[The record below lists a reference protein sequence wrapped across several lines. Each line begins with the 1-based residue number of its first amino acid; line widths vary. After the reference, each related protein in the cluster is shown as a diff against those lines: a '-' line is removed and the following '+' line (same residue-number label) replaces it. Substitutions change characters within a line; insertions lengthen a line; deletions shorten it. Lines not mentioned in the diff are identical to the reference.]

1 MTAVTV
7 AEYIPTAVPWM
18 EVVKLTAPA
27 TTSTYTSRK
36 FMAVKAAMYMYAGAP
51 TDVNH
56 EYYATVSGNV
66 VTLVTAGTA
75 ADIYLFVFGA
85 DYGKA

>member
-7 AEYIPTAVPWM
+7 AEYIPVAEPWF

-27 TTSTYTSRK
+27 TTSTFTSRK
-36 FMAVKAAMYMYAGAP
+36 FQAVKAAMYMYAGTP
-51 TDVNH
+51 TDANN
-56 EYYATVSGNV
+56 EYYATVATNV

-85 DYGKA
+85 NLGGT